1 MCDPI
6 LVNLLKMQRHYSQ
19 SSREN
24 ATPSSGTSLLASCK
38 GVPPPLV
45 SLHNSNQPS
54 NNFLQAFIKQAYKF
68 GVIHMKENQQ
78 TEEELFGNENHS
90 RTFDDFLDLLGQRV
104 RLRGFDKYRAGLDSN
119 NDLTGTHSVYT
130 KFANNEIMFHV
141 STLLPFEECDS
152 QKVSIVTLNS
162 RGGSRNFFRRGC
174 TCLLLYFNTNKP
186 HSFFFLQ
193 NTSCI
198 RKPQVISGG
207 GAHPL
212 HPPPRSAPE
221 FSTLIIERKA
231 HIYWK
236 MFYASHVF

>member
-1 MCDPI
+1 
-6 LVNLLKMQRHYSQ
+6 
-19 SSREN
+19 
-24 ATPSSGTSLLASCK
+24 
-38 GVPPPLV
+38 
-45 SLHNSNQPS
+45 
-54 NNFLQAFIKQAYKF
+54 
-68 GVIHMKENQQ
+68 MKENQQ

-174 TCLLLYFNTNKP
+174 TRLLLYFNTNKP
-186 HSFFFLQ
+186 HSFFLQ

-198 RKPQVISGG
+198 RKPQVISGVG
-207 GAHPL
+207 GGGCAPPAPSLPL
-212 HPPPRSAPE
+212 DPPLNSQP
-221 FSTLIIERKA
+221 
-231 HIYWK
+231 
-236 MFYASHVF
+236 

>member
-1 MCDPI
+1 
-6 LVNLLKMQRHYSQ
+6 
-19 SSREN
+19 
-24 ATPSSGTSLLASCK
+24 
-38 GVPPPLV
+38 
-45 SLHNSNQPS
+45 
-54 NNFLQAFIKQAYKF
+54 
-68 GVIHMKENQQ
+68 MKENQQ

-90 RTFDDFLDLLGQRV
+90 RAFDDFLDLLGQRV

-152 QKVSIVTLNS
+152 QKVNIVTLNS

-174 TCLLLYFNTNKP
+174 THLLLYFNTNKP
-186 HSFFFLQ
+186 HTVVFFFCRIPVVLK
-193 NTSCI
+193 NCRS
-198 RKPQVISGG
+198 SLG

-212 HPPPRSAPE
+212 HPPPGSAPE

-231 HIYWK
+231 HIYWN

>member
-1 MCDPI
+1 
-6 LVNLLKMQRHYSQ
+6 
-19 SSREN
+19 
-24 ATPSSGTSLLASCK
+24 
-38 GVPPPLV
+38 
-45 SLHNSNQPS
+45 
-54 NNFLQAFIKQAYKF
+54 
-68 GVIHMKENQQ
+68 MKENQQ

-162 RGGSRNFFRRGC
+162 RADPGIFLGGGALVSCSTSTPIN
-174 TCLLLYFNTNKP
+174 
-186 HSFFFLQ
+186 HIVFLQ

-198 RKPQVISGG
+198 RKPQVISGGG

>member
-1 MCDPI
+1 
-6 LVNLLKMQRHYSQ
+6 
-19 SSREN
+19 
-24 ATPSSGTSLLASCK
+24 
-38 GVPPPLV
+38 
-45 SLHNSNQPS
+45 
-54 NNFLQAFIKQAYKF
+54 
-68 GVIHMKENQQ
+68 MKENQQ

-90 RTFDDFLDLLGQRV
+90 RAFDDFLDLLGQRV

-174 TCLLLYFNTNKP
+174 TRLLLYFNTNKP
-186 HSFFFLQ
+186 HSFFFQ

-198 RKPQVISGG
+198 RKPQVISGVG
-207 GAHPL
+207 GGCAPPAPSLPL
-212 HPPPRSAPE
+212 DPPLNSQP
-221 FSTLIIERKA
+221 
-231 HIYWK
+231 
-236 MFYASHVF
+236 

>member
-6 LVNLLKMQRHYSQ
+6 LVNLSKMQPHYSH

-24 ATPSSGTSLLASCK
+24 ATPSTGTSLLASCK
-38 GVPPPLV
+38 GVPPPPRV
-45 SLHNSNQPS
+45 SLHNNSNQPS

-68 GVIHMKENQQ
+68 GVIYMKENQQ

-90 RTFDDFLDLLGQRV
+90 RAFDDFLDLLGQRV

-152 QKVSIVTLNS
+152 QKVSIVALNS
-162 RGGSRNFFRRGC
+162 Q
-174 TCLLLYFNTNKP
+174 P
-186 HSFFFLQ
+186 
-193 NTSCI
+193 
-198 RKPQVISGG
+198 
-207 GAHPL
+207 
-212 HPPPRSAPE
+212 
-221 FSTLIIERKA
+221 
-231 HIYWK
+231 
-236 MFYASHVF
+236 

>member
-1 MCDPI
+1 
-6 LVNLLKMQRHYSQ
+6 
-19 SSREN
+19 
-24 ATPSSGTSLLASCK
+24 
-38 GVPPPLV
+38 
-45 SLHNSNQPS
+45 
-54 NNFLQAFIKQAYKF
+54 
-68 GVIHMKENQQ
+68 MKENQQ

-186 HSFFFLQ
+186 HSFFFCRIPVVLE
-193 NTSCI
+193 N
-198 RKPQVISGG
+198 R
-207 GAHPL
+207 
-212 HPPPRSAPE
+212 RS
-221 FSTLIIERKA
+221 SQ
-231 HIYWK
+231 
-236 MFYASHVF
+236 